1 MWPKSG
7 RKVCA
12 FSGNI
17 LTALAQ
23 NKNLRYHASLGAIFS
38 KEKPV
43 DTQVKGKAVG
53 TAKAKR
59 EKFVQLAQSRTINA
73 IRAIRVIGKL
83 GNKSHYQYD
92 ESDVKKIVAALSKEV
107 DALKARM
114 TEQGSR
120 VAIEFKL

>member
-1 MWPKSG
+1 
-7 RKVCA
+7 
-12 FSGNI
+12 
-17 LTALAQ
+17 
-23 NKNLRYHASLGAIFS
+23 
-38 KEKPV
+38 V
-43 DTQVKGKAVG
+43 DAQVKGKAVRNE

-59 EKFVQLAQSRTINA
+59 EKFVQLAESRTINA

-92 ESDVKKIVAALSKEV
+92 ESDVKKIVTALSKEV

-120 VAIEFKL
+120 VAVEFKL